1 MPDAIA
7 IAFEHISKV
16 YRMYNSIPDQALDVL
31 GLSWLRPWRRNSYTE
46 FPALTEINLKVRKG
60 ERIGIVG
67 RNGAGK
73 TTLLKLITGNFAP
86 TSGEVRVNGTV
97 QALMHVG
104 LGFHPEFTGYENIRS
119 ALAYSGLS
127 RSDMEAAINDVI
139 DFVELDEFLH
149 QPMKTYSM
157 GMQARLMFAA
167 ATAIRPDI
175 LIIDEILGAGDA
187 YFSGKSAHRMEK
199 LAYSGCTLLL
209 VSHSLQQILQFCDKA
224 IWIEK
229 GRIVMEDEALAV
241 VKAYEEFTQRLQ
253 YEARKRQD
261 EAKKQQQK
269 VTISGNGATSS
280 PLESRWLREKLL
292 EQVLG
297 ATKDSVE
304 NGMNVAV
311 SPGNISR
318 WASEGGLRIERIR
331 LLDDRGEELRVVHT
345 GSPLD
350 IEIEFT
356 AEKRDDYTCFYVIL
370 LFTEDGRWLSRHCS
384 ESDRFNMACGE
395 RRKVR
400 LKYPKILL
408 GNGRYFFS
416 AALYRELDLQRVNS
430 ARCYDLLSR
439 SFEFTVKDHYPDD
452 QTLFHHPASWVS
464 VE

>member
-1 MPDAIA
+1 MIGCGRTASL
-7 IAFEHISKV
+7 FEEDPLRRKPASHMGHYRKSRRIRVVAGADIDCERREFFKHRWRVKHV
-16 YRMYNSIPDQALDVL
+16 YRDYREM
-31 GLSWLRPWRRNSYTE
+31 
-46 FPALTEINLKVRKG
+46 
-60 ERIGIVG
+60 
-67 RNGAGK
+67 
-73 TTLLKLITGNFAP
+73 
-86 TSGEVRVNGTV
+86 
-97 QALMHVG
+97 
-104 LGFHPEFTGYENIRS
+104 
-119 ALAYSGLS
+119 LAA
-127 RSDMEAAINDVI
+127 E
-139 DFVELDEFLH
+139 
-149 QPMKTYSM
+149 
-157 GMQARLMFAA
+157 
-167 ATAIRPDI
+167 RPDI
-175 LIIDEILGAGDA
+175 VSLTAYAPERHIMFKHCAEAG
-187 YFSGKSAHRMEK
+187 
-199 LAYSGCTLLL
+199 
-209 VSHSLQQILQFCDKA
+209 VKA

-229 GRIVMEDEALAV
+229 GRIVMEDQALAV